1 MIWTTPHQLSVPR
14 ISPTPSSPARVLVAP
29 TERRNAST
37 ETPAENRPPAP
48 VEAKDPQVVLASGET
63 PLRGSLVDIL
73 I

>member
-1 MIWTTPHQLSVPR
+1 MDDTPSIIGPR
-14 ISPTPSSPARVLVAP
+14 IGPTPTPAARPVAP

-37 ETPAENRPPAP
+37 ETPAENRSPAP

-73 I
+73 V

>member
-1 MIWTTPHQLSVPR
+1 MDDTPSIIGPR
-14 ISPTPSSPARVLVAP
+14 ISPTPTSAARPVAP

-37 ETPAENRPPAP
+37 ETPAENRPPAS

-73 I
+73 V

>member
-1 MIWTTPHQLSVPR
+1 MDDTPSIIGPR
-14 ISPTPSSPARVLVAP
+14 ISPTPTSAARPVAP

-73 I
+73 V

>member
-1 MIWTTPHQLSVPR
+1 MVVTPLIIGPR
-14 ISPTPSSPARVLVAP
+14 IGPTPPARPVAP

-37 ETPAENRPPAP
+37 EKPAENRSPAL
-48 VEAKDPQVVLASGET
+48 VEAKDPQVVIASGET

>member
-1 MIWTTPHQLSVPR
+1 MVDTPSIIGPR
-14 ISPTPSSPARVLVAP
+14 IGPTPTPAARPVAP

-37 ETPAENRPPAP
+37 ETPAENRSPAP

-73 I
+73 V

>member
-1 MIWTTPHQLSVPR
+1 QYDMDDTPSIIGPR
-14 ISPTPSSPARVLVAP
+14 ISPTPTSAARPVAP

-48 VEAKDPQVVLASGET
+48 VEAKNPQVVLASGET

-73 I
+73 V

>member
-1 MIWTTPHQLSVPR
+1 MVDSPSIIGPR
-14 ISPTPSSPARVLVAP
+14 IGPTRTSAARPVAP

-73 I
+73 V

>member
-1 MIWTTPHQLSVPR
+1 MVDSPSGIGARIGPTRTPA
-14 ISPTPSSPARVLVAP
+14 ARPVAP

-37 ETPAENRPPAP
+37 ETSAENRPPAP

>member
-1 MIWTTPHQLSVPR
+1 MVDSPSGIGPR
-14 ISPTPSSPARVLVAP
+14 IGPTPTLAARPVAP

-73 I
+73 V

>member
-1 MIWTTPHQLSVPR
+1 MDDTPSIIGPR
-14 ISPTPSSPARVLVAP
+14 ISPTPTSAARPVAP

-37 ETPAENRPPAP
+37 ETPAEIRPPAP

-73 I
+73 V

>member
-1 MIWTTPHQLSVPR
+1 MVETPLIIGPR
-14 ISPTPSSPARVLVAP
+14 IGPTPAARPVAP
-29 TERRNAST
+29 TKRRNATT
-37 ETPAENRPPAP
+37 ETPAENRSPAP

>member
-1 MIWTTPHQLSVPR
+1 MFDSPSGIGTR
-14 ISPTPSSPARVLVAP
+14 IGPTPTPPARPVAP

-37 ETPAENRPPAP
+37 QTSAENRSPAP
-48 VEAKDPQVVLASGET
+48 VEAKDTQVVLASGET

>member
-1 MIWTTPHQLSVPR
+1 MDDTLSVIGPR
-14 ISPTPSSPARVLVAP
+14 ISPTPTSAARPVAP

-73 I
+73 V

>member
-1 MIWTTPHQLSVPR
+1 MDDTPSIIGPR
-14 ISPTPSSPARVLVAP
+14 ISPTPTSVARPVAP

-73 I
+73 V